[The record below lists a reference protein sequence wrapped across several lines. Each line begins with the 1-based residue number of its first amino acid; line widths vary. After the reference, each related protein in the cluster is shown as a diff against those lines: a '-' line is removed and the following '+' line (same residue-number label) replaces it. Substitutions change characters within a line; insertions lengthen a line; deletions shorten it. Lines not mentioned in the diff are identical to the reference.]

1 MHHITAGRPGLT
13 TNKVHSSWST
23 EQWMMNAAGAR
34 AGGGADGITGT
45 TSSKQMGLAG
55 EVARFSAQRE
65 RLLGFFF

>member
-1 MHHITAGRPGLT
+1 
-13 TNKVHSSWST
+13 
-23 EQWMMNAAGAR
+23 MMNAAGAR

-65 RLLGFFF
+65 RLLGFFFLAFPLERVAIYCIFPTVLINRCY

>member
-1 MHHITAGRPGLT
+1 
-13 TNKVHSSWST
+13 
-23 EQWMMNAAGAR
+23 MMNAAGAR

-65 RLLGFFF
+65 RLLGFFFFSISSRESCYILYLPYGFN